1 MIVWAEVDAAGLPAV
16 TGKCTNPEDVPEGA
30 VIVPPGIDPAT
41 CILRGG
47 EWLPQPQ
54 EETP

>member
-1 MIVWAEVDAAGLPAV
+1 
-16 TGKCTNPEDVPEGA
+16 